1 MTKEELLE
9 RINDIR
15 DGLEELADDAESIDV
30 EEKIVRNTAFKM
42 PFADV
47 KQMLA
52 AGMVD
57 LFHIGDQVVNQHE
70 LFGAVV
76 WDIIGIN
83 ADMPASGEDVPTLT
97 LLMHDVIDG
106 RFVYD
111 KESEGFPY
119 GHAHYPSST
128 IRSVLNTDILNG
140 FSEAD
145 RAAMLEVEKT
155 TYTVDSEGSKP
166 ETTADKLFL
175 LSCTEVGFPAGD
187 YVRFEGAAYPFFT
200 DDESRE
206 KRDVTGSPRY
216 WWLRSPYPGSASN
229 ARVVGTT
236 GARGNLNAYNGH
248 GAAAACANIRRCPM
262 TQQHPSNL
270 RLSPEVG
277 IRSLK
282 DLTKDELIYC
292 INNACT
298 DEYRLNWALISVA
311 DKRQEAKWR
320 KEDEAMAQHSKL
332 SKELMALVSPYEG
345 MPLSKVPHDVV
356 LKADALARR
365 MQRLEKSFFPK

>member
-1 MTKEELLE
+1 MTREELLE

-15 DGLEELADDAESIDV
+15 DELEELADDAESISA
-30 EEKIVRNTAFKM
+30 EEKTAQHSVFRM
-42 PFADV
+42 SFADV
-47 KQMLA
+47 KRMLA

-76 WDIIGIN
+76 WDVIGIN
-83 ADMPASGEDVPTLT
+83 ADVPASGADVPTLT

-187 YVRFEGAAYPFFT
+187 YVRFEGASYPFFT
-200 DDESRE
+200 DDESRK
-206 KRDVTGSPRY
+206 KRDVTGSPRS
-216 WWLRSPYPGSASN
+216 WWLRSPNPGGADN
-229 ARVVGTT
+229 ARYVGTT
-236 GARGNLNAYNGH
+236 GARGINYACSGNGV
-248 GAAAACANIRRCPM
+248 AAACVI
-262 TQQHPSNL
+262 
-270 RLSPEVG
+270 G
-277 IRSLK
+277 
-282 DLTKDELIYC
+282 
-292 INNACT
+292 
-298 DEYRLNWALISVA
+298 
-311 DKRQEAKWR
+311 
-320 KEDEAMAQHSKL
+320 
-332 SKELMALVSPYEG
+332 
-345 MPLSKVPHDVV
+345 
-356 LKADALARR
+356 
-365 MQRLEKSFFPK
+365 

>member
-1 MTKEELLE
+1 MTREELLE

-15 DGLEELADDAESIDV
+15 DELEELADDAESIDA
-30 EEKIVRNTAFKM
+30 EEKTAQHSVFKM
-42 PFADV
+42 SFADV
-47 KQMLA
+47 KRMLA

-166 ETTADKLFL
+166 EATADKLFL
-175 LSCTEVGFPAGD
+175 LSCTEVGFPAGE
-187 YVRFEGAAYPFFT
+187 YVRFEGAAYSFFT
-200 DDESRE
+200 DDKSR
-206 KRDVTGSPRY
+206 KKQDATGSPRH
-216 WWLRSPYPGSASN
+216 WWLRSPNPGYAYSA
-229 ARVVGTT
+229 RIVDTT
-236 GARGNLNAYNGH
+236 GARGNNVADNGI
-248 GAAAACANIRRCPM
+248 GAAAACVI
-262 TQQHPSNL
+262 
-270 RLSPEVG
+270 G
-277 IRSLK
+277 
-282 DLTKDELIYC
+282 
-292 INNACT
+292 
-298 DEYRLNWALISVA
+298 
-311 DKRQEAKWR
+311 
-320 KEDEAMAQHSKL
+320 
-332 SKELMALVSPYEG
+332 
-345 MPLSKVPHDVV
+345 
-356 LKADALARR
+356 
-365 MQRLEKSFFPK
+365 

>member
-1 MTKEELLE
+1 MTREELLE

-15 DGLEELADDAESIDV
+15 DELEELADDAESIDA
-30 EEKIVRNTAFKM
+30 EEKTAQHSVFKM
-42 PFADV
+42 SFADV
-47 KQMLA
+47 KRTLA

-57 LFHIGDQVVNQHE
+57 LFHIGDQVVNRHE

-97 LLMHDVIDG
+97 LLMHDVIEG

-155 TYTVDSEGSKP
+155 TNTVESEGSKP

-175 LSCTEVGFPAGD
+175 LSCTEVGFPAGE
-187 YVRFEGAAYPFFT
+187 YVRFEGAAYSFFT
-200 DDESRE
+200 DDKSR
-206 KRDVTGSPRY
+206 KKQDATGSPRH
-216 WWLRSPYPGSASN
+216 WWLRSPNPGYAYSA
-229 ARVVGTT
+229 RIVDTT
-236 GARGNLNAYNGH
+236 GARGNNVADNGI
-248 GAAAACANIRRCPM
+248 GAAAACVI
-262 TQQHPSNL
+262 
-270 RLSPEVG
+270 G
-277 IRSLK
+277 
-282 DLTKDELIYC
+282 
-292 INNACT
+292 
-298 DEYRLNWALISVA
+298 
-311 DKRQEAKWR
+311 
-320 KEDEAMAQHSKL
+320 
-332 SKELMALVSPYEG
+332 
-345 MPLSKVPHDVV
+345 
-356 LKADALARR
+356 
-365 MQRLEKSFFPK
+365 

>member
-1 MTKEELLE
+1 MTREELLE

-15 DGLEELADDAESIDV
+15 DELEELADDAESIDA
-30 EEKIVRNTAFKM
+30 EEKTAQHSVFKM
-42 PFADV
+42 SFADV
-47 KQMLA
+47 KRMLA

-216 WWLRSPYPGSASN
+216 WWLRSPYPGTAN
-229 ARVVGTT
+229 IARSVDTT
-236 GARGNLNAYNGH
+236 GARHNYTAYLGI
-248 GAAAACANIRRCPM
+248 GAAAACVI
-262 TQQHPSNL
+262 
-270 RLSPEVG
+270 G
-277 IRSLK
+277 
-282 DLTKDELIYC
+282 
-292 INNACT
+292 
-298 DEYRLNWALISVA
+298 
-311 DKRQEAKWR
+311 
-320 KEDEAMAQHSKL
+320 
-332 SKELMALVSPYEG
+332 
-345 MPLSKVPHDVV
+345 
-356 LKADALARR
+356 
-365 MQRLEKSFFPK
+365 